1 MMTPTQASRARERA
15 GTGSS
20 EAATAAAAASAPAP
34 REVGGF
40 LSLVLGRIVRG
51 IRGMVPLVFAM
62 GCQSADPPAE
72 PPRPAPPVE
81 PAPNAS
87 VAEEPLVV
95 PEAGPRQ
102 LGKFNITFY
111 YVVGEEEIIARP
123 SRKQPPANDNVATGG
138 MPGAPDTKDGT
149 PDAKDAKG
157 GTPGAAGSTPGAAGG
172 TPDAEGSNQE
182 LAAVAPPEKL
192 TLYGPGKGC
201 DPIAETTREFISE
214 LKMQGTG
221 KLRDGRLVSIW
232 GPCNCPNSP
241 CFHVVEQQWGI
252 GGGGRPLQPFRS
264 VAVDPKLI
272 KLGSL
277 LHVPLLEGRTMPG
290 RPPWGGF
297 VHDGCVIADDT
308 GGAVRNYQLD
318 LFVGRKGWFL
328 GMSGH
333 PGPHSWA
340 RQIPVFD
347 GSKICE
353 RKGRKIARKA
363 GSI

>member
-1 MMTPTQASRARERA
+1 MMTPTEPSRAAESADA
-15 GTGSS
+15 GPS
-20 EAATAAAAASAPAP
+20 EAETTPIFVPDPAP

-40 LSLVLGRIVRG
+40 LSLVLGRIMRG
-51 IRGMVPLVFAM
+51 IKGMVPLVFALS
-62 GCQSADPPAE
+62 CQSVEPPAA
-72 PPRPAPPVE
+72 PPRPEPAAEPQ
-81 PAPNAS
+81 PAPNVS
-87 VAEEPLVV
+87 VAEEPLVP
-95 PEAGPRQ
+95 PETGPRQ

-111 YVVGEEEIIARP
+111 YVVGEEEIVARP
-123 SRKQPPANDNVATGG
+123 SRKKPPVNDNVA
-138 MPGAPDTKDGT
+138 A
-149 PDAKDAKG
+149 A
-157 GTPGAAGSTPGAAGG
+157 GTPGAKGGEGGEGGEAGS
-172 TPDAEGSNQE
+172 GSDKE
-182 LAAVAPPEKL
+182 FAAVAPPDPPDPPEKY

-201 DPIAETTREFISE
+201 EPIAETTREFVSE
-214 LKMQGTG
+214 LTMQGTG
-221 KLRDGRLVSIW
+221 KLRDGRLVNIW
-232 GPCNCPNSP
+232 GPCKCPNSP

-277 LHVPLLEGRTMPG
+277 LYVPLLEGRTMPG

-318 LFVGRKGWFL
+318 LFVGRRGWFL

-347 GSKICE
+347 GAKVCE
-353 RKGRKIARKA
+353 RKGRKISRKS

>member
-1 MMTPTQASRARERA
+1 MMTPTEPSRAAESA
-15 GTGSS
+15 GAGPS
-20 EAATAAAAASAPAP
+20 EAAAAPVLAPAPAP
-34 REVGGF
+34 RELGGF

-51 IRGMVPLVFAM
+51 IKGMVPLVFAM
-62 GCQSADPPAE
+62 GCQSAEPSHA
-72 PPRPAPPVE
+72 PPRLEPPVE
-81 PAPNAS
+81 PVPSVS
-87 VAEEPLVV
+87 VAEEPVAPP
-95 PEAGPRQ
+95 PEAGPRE

-111 YVVGEEEIIARP
+111 YVVGEDEIVARA
-123 SRKQPPANDNVATGG
+123 SRRKPPTNDNVA
-138 MPGAPDTKDGT
+138 A
-149 PDAKDAKG
+149 A
-157 GTPGAAGSTPGAAGG
+157 GTPGAEGG
-172 TPDAEGSNQE
+172 DGDKE
-182 LAAVAPPEKL
+182 LTAVAPPEKY

-201 DPIAETTREFISE
+201 EPIAETTREFVSE
-214 LKMQGTG
+214 LTMQGTG
-221 KLRDGRLVSIW
+221 KLLDGRLVNIW
-232 GPCNCPNSP
+232 GPCKCPNSP

-277 LHVPLLEGRTMPG
+277 LYVPLLEGRTMPG
-290 RPPWGGF
+290 RQPWGGF

-308 GGAVRNYQLD
+308 GGAVRNFQLD
-318 LFVGRKGWFL
+318 LFVGRRGWFL

-347 GSKICE
+347 GAKFCE
-353 RKGRKIARKA
+353 RKGRKISRKA